1 MSKEIRITFPDGNHK
16 VMHSGITPL
25 DVAKS
30 ISLGLSKS
38 LLAVKYNN
46 ELIEPNSPLSNDGKI
61 NLFTFDDFEGKKS
74 FWHSSSHIMAQVL
87 EELYPGIKL
96 TIGPPIENGFYYDV
110 DLEENKI
117 SENDFPKIEK
127 RMLEIAREK
136 HNFYLKNIS
145 KSEAIKYYTDKKNE
159 YKIELLNDL
168 NDGEITFCYHD
179 SFCDL
184 CKGGHII
191 ESSIIKAVKILNV
204 AGAYWKGDENN
215 KQLTRIYGIS
225 FPKKKTKTLPIQER

>member
-74 FWHSSSHIMAQVL
+74 FWHSSSHICL
-87 EELYPGIKL
+87 LYTSPS
-96 TIGPPIENGFYYDV
+96 PRD
-110 DLEENKI
+110 
-117 SENDFPKIEK
+117 
-127 RMLEIAREK
+127 
-136 HNFYLKNIS
+136 
-145 KSEAIKYYTDKKNE
+145 
-159 YKIELLNDL
+159 
-168 NDGEITFCYHD
+168 
-179 SFCDL
+179 
-184 CKGGHII
+184 
-191 ESSIIKAVKILNV
+191 
-204 AGAYWKGDENN
+204 
-215 KQLTRIYGIS
+215 
-225 FPKKKTKTLPIQER
+225 